1 MPNSHQQKEHTM
13 STTITRAVG
22 ERVELARYRIS
33 TGERVLYGQRIAGV
47 VRITDVPARAGRSYL
62 VERELEHD
70 GYAALQAIVSD
81 YIQQSEDRDEPAILV
96 S

>member
-1 MPNSHQQKEHTM
+1 M

-47 VRITDVPARAGRSYL
+47 VRITDVPARAGRAYL
-62 VERELEHD
+62 VER
-70 GYAALQAIVSD
+70 
-81 YIQQSEDRDEPAILV
+81 
-96 S
+96 